1 MKRSYFLF
9 LFFALVFS
17 TCGKSPVTLV
27 QTEGRKLLLNNKT
40 YQIKGICY
48 HPVSKGEAKR
58 SFSSITQDLQLMQE
72 AGINTI
78 RVYAPIDDL
87 LILDQI
93 NSAGIKLIM
102 GFGYNQE
109 GQFDIASGTILDYIK
124 KYKHHPAIL
133 FWELGNEYNY
143 HPEWFEGDLANW
155 YKALNNTAQK
165 IKAIDQNHPVATAH
179 GEIPTNEVLQNNPN
193 IDIWGVNVYRWDQPG
208 SLITE
213 WVERSELPLYFS
225 EAGAD
230 SFMAAPKD
238 DYRAGENQTAQA
250 DATRMILDQIFKKPN
265 IVNGV
270 TLFSFTDGWW
280 KAGNPNQQDIGGWA
294 PFSSGVPY
302 DGAPNEEYWGV
313 VDIDRKKKEAFFV
326 LQKKYNELQVNPS
339 SSTQIPAKLKNQNN

>member
-1 MKRSYFLF
+1 MKRVYSLLILF
-9 LFFALVFS
+9 TLVFS
-17 TCGKSPVTLV
+17 ACGKSPVTLV
-27 QTEGRKLLLNNKT
+27 QTDGRKLLLNNKT
-40 YQIKGICY
+40 YLIKGICY
-48 HPVSKGEAKR
+48 HPVPKGETKR
-58 SFSSITQDLQLMQE
+58 DFSSIEQDLQLMQE

-87 LILDQI
+87 AILDQI
-93 NSAGIKLIM
+93 NAAGIKLIV

-124 KYKHHPAIL
+124 KYNHHPAIL

-143 HPEWFEGDLANW
+143 HPEWFEGDITNW
-155 YKALNNTAQK
+155 YTALNSTAKK
-165 IKAIDQNHPVATAH
+165 IKAIDQNHPIATAH
-179 GEIPTNEVLQNNPN
+179 GEIPSEEVLRDNPN

-208 SLITE
+208 SLISE
-213 WVERSELPLYFS
+213 WEERSELPLYFS

-238 DYRAGENQTAQA
+238 DYQAGDNQTAQA
-250 DATRMILDQIFKKPN
+250 DATRIILNQIFEKPN

-280 KAGNPNQQDIGGWA
+280 KAGNTNQQDQGGWA

-302 DGAPNEEYWGV
+302 DGAPNEEYWGI
-313 VDIDRKKKEAFFV
+313 VDIDRKKKKPFCATKNI
-326 LQKKYNELQVNPS
+326 LNCKPTPRLPS
-339 SSTQIPAKLKNQNN
+339 KFLLN